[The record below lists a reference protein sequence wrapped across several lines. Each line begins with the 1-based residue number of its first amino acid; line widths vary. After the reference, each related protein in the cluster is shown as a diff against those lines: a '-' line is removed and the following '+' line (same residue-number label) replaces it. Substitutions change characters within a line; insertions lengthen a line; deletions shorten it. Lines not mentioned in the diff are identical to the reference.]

1 MMAASVGESQLQR
14 IIRDLHD
21 AVTELSKE
29 YRESGEPI
37 TDDSPNLHKFSYK
50 LEYLLQFDQKEKT
63 TFLGTR
69 KDYWDYFSDCLTK
82 IKGANDGIRFVKSIP
97 EFKTSLGKGRA
108 FIRYSL
114 VHQRLADTL
123 QQCLMNEKVTSDW
136 YYARSP
142 FLKPHLN
149 VDIINHLYELN
160 EVQFDIA
167 SRGYDL
173 DAAWPTFA
181 RRTLGLANSPSHFW
195 KPPSRSSSISSL
207 VSGYSQAHD
216 IPSSPDF
223 NHTLMSEPTSEVDDL
238 RLELDQSELKQR
250 ELQDRI
256 QQLEREKQ
264 NLLKASNV
272 QDGLPEHESNLGQ
285 DSSQLRKMVEDL
297 QKQLE
302 VALSSQRTVHDLQQC
317 LKTLED
323 NSSEKQREL
332 EKINKDYA
340 IQLQVL
346 TQELESLRVK
356 ESSASDLQ
364 AKIGSVEQKNVELLA
379 KLDGVLS
386 EKGQQIARDYDS
398 AQKIHELLDK
408 LNKAEKEK
416 TEAQKQSEERGKCVE
431 KLTEELSL
439 KHAAARESELK
450 LGMLSATAEEERSKV
465 VRQVED
471 LKAAIEKLQ
480 GALTIKEKESSNLQM
495 QLQDAQSYSETLEK
509 KTEEL
514 KKKAL
519 EENTELQLKYTNVK
533 EILEGQISSLTEQL
547 KAKEKEFSTSNK
559 NVQHLEE
566 QIKRLIN
573 EKEGLNNT
581 VLELEANVKEQSIQ
595 LEDYKTECTN
605 LKVQNE
611 KFLQA
616 AKRNEDLNKELMENR
631 AALEDQLACLRA
643 SEKQL
648 RSQIED
654 AKVSVDEKEKKLRE
668 ENRHLDE
675 SYQKAVMQNEV
686 LEEGLKK
693 LEVENEELKQEQ
705 ANQKE
710 TFSAR
715 QVELRSA
722 KHMVSELEKNITAL
736 KSSENFLQ
744 EQLQS
749 KCSLLE
755 EKEQLCDELLG
766 KIEMYENKVK
776 EMETEKSKAETVCA
790 QQSELIASITAQKA
804 AVEKVQLDQKANI
817 AKEVNDVKTKLLVT
831 ENQLGLNVQEVSR
844 LQAEVLDLR
853 SKVQSVSDDKLKAQA
868 KLDVTEASRD
878 EFKILTEQLKEQ
890 IEQLNREHVQ
900 ELLSCKEKEERLR
913 KEKECETAAK
923 ADLEKDVA
931 SLKEQLATLKKHNE
945 KFVLENTETKECLH
959 RANTEMAELG
969 IQICTLTS
977 ENEDAKQK
985 WTSIS
990 HQLQELNEEAAKEM
1004 DRLNASMAALRQEN
1018 DSLQEELRQSESL
1031 TSTIL
1036 DLQSKLEKAERQ
1048 VKNLQDSSK
1057 EEVSAVKFQMSS
1069 EIINH
1074 QNQIKNFK
1082 EDLETVK
1089 EHLKAEQEKVSDLK
1103 AKVSELK
1110 AVSTEYTQQIEEKT
1124 AEVSRSELVIQQS
1137 NEELE
1142 RVKESLARAQ
1152 EALSSAQKESQE
1164 LSEKL
1169 NNLMTEKEKNDL
1181 QMSAEIDDLY
1191 RTKKNLEE
1199 RLIELI
1205 RDKDALWQKSD
1216 ALEFEQ
1222 KLRAEERWLVDKEV
1236 NHCLGCQSPFT
1247 WWLRRHHCRLCGRI
1261 FCYYCSN
1268 NFVKTKHSGKKE
1280 RCCRECYMQHSAVVE
1295 RLPAAEVASPPE
1307 TPTDSPKDLG
1317 QLPRRLTPS
1326 VVVTDA
1332 APKPDDAV
1340 FDIITEE
1347 EVNGI
1352 YDSDSVRDS
1361 PDSTREMEGQQ
1372 RSPEVNA
1379 AVGESTPDD
1388 LGEQMPTVQDAEIC
1402 LLKSGE
1408 LTLTVPLTIETIMQ
1422 FGEGGREL
1430 FIKSSGYSVIPI
1442 DVEEAG
1448 PTISWV
1454 FSSEPKSI
1462 SFSVVYKESGDSPI
1476 EQAKVLIPLT
1486 RCNSHKET
1494 IQGQLKVRNPG
1505 TYMLIFDNSFSRFIS
1520 KKVLYHL
1527 TVEKPIIYD
1536 GSDFL

>member
-340 IQLQVL
+340 IQLQ
-346 TQELESLRVK
+346 
-356 ESSASDLQ
+356 
-364 AKIGSVEQKNVELLA
+364 
-379 KLDGVLS
+379 
-386 EKGQQIARDYDS
+386 
-398 AQKIHELLDK
+398 
-408 LNKAEKEK
+408 
-416 TEAQKQSEERGKCVE
+416 
-431 KLTEELSL
+431 
-439 KHAAARESELK
+439 
-450 LGMLSATAEEERSKV
+450 
-465 VRQVED
+465 
-471 LKAAIEKLQ
+471 
-480 GALTIKEKESSNLQM
+480 
-495 QLQDAQSYSETLEK
+495 
-509 KTEEL
+509 
-514 KKKAL
+514 
-519 EENTELQLKYTNVK
+519 
-533 EILEGQISSLTEQL
+533 
-547 KAKEKEFSTSNK
+547 
-559 NVQHLEE
+559 
-566 QIKRLIN
+566 
-573 EKEGLNNT
+573 
-581 VLELEANVKEQSIQ
+581 
-595 LEDYKTECTN
+595 
-605 LKVQNE
+605 
-611 KFLQA
+611 
-616 AKRNEDLNKELMENR
+616 
-631 AALEDQLACLRA
+631 
-643 SEKQL
+643 
-648 RSQIED
+648 
-654 AKVSVDEKEKKLRE
+654 
-668 ENRHLDE
+668 
-675 SYQKAVMQNEV
+675 
-686 LEEGLKK
+686 
-693 LEVENEELKQEQ
+693 
-705 ANQKE
+705 
-710 TFSAR
+710 
-715 QVELRSA
+715 
-722 KHMVSELEKNITAL
+722 
-736 KSSENFLQ
+736 
-744 EQLQS
+744 
-749 KCSLLE
+749 
-755 EKEQLCDELLG
+755 
-766 KIEMYENKVK
+766 
-776 EMETEKSKAETVCA
+776 
-790 QQSELIASITAQKA
+790 
-804 AVEKVQLDQKANI
+804 
-817 AKEVNDVKTKLLVT
+817 
-831 ENQLGLNVQEVSR
+831 
-844 LQAEVLDLR
+844 
-853 SKVQSVSDDKLKAQA
+853 
-868 KLDVTEASRD
+868 
-878 EFKILTEQLKEQ
+878 
-890 IEQLNREHVQ
+890 
-900 ELLSCKEKEERLR
+900 
-913 KEKECETAAK
+913 
-923 ADLEKDVA
+923 
-931 SLKEQLATLKKHNE
+931 
-945 KFVLENTETKECLH
+945 
-959 RANTEMAELG
+959 
-969 IQICTLTS
+969 
-977 ENEDAKQK
+977 
-985 WTSIS
+985 
-990 HQLQELNEEAAKEM
+990 
-1004 DRLNASMAALRQEN
+1004 
-1018 DSLQEELRQSESL
+1018 
-1031 TSTIL
+1031 
-1036 DLQSKLEKAERQ
+1036 
-1048 VKNLQDSSK
+1048 
-1057 EEVSAVKFQMSS
+1057 
-1069 EIINH
+1069 
-1074 QNQIKNFK
+1074 NFK